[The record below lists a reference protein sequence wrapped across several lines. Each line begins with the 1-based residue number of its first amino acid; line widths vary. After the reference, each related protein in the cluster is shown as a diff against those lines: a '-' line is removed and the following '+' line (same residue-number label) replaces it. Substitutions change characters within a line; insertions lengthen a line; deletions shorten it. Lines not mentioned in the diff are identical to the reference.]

1 MSIDVTSEA
10 THAAL
15 LALAAQTRELMDA
28 VLATGADD
36 DELAAVTEEL
46 RALTARLDAARRPP
60 VEFGEPRW
68 LLGNAAVGAANPF
81 APPVEVEYPPGGGV
95 RAEQV
100 FRPLHEGPPG
110 LVHGGV
116 SAMVLDHLLGTAVGV
131 AGRVGLT
138 ASLTMSY
145 RAPVPLG
152 GPRRGDGGVHPV
164 GGPQVLGGGPHR
176 PPRRNRPGGG
186 HRSLHHPGLAPAG
199 GLTGRRAAWPSG
211 VGGGLGGRGAGGA
224 VHGHLADLRP
234 VRRRG
239 FRHRHQGQ
247 VGAVAARHLAEVAAG
262 PAGVVGA
269 AGQGCGSRRR
279 PRATRRRRRAAGTTA
294 AAGRCPDRRR

>member
-36 DELAAVTEEL
+36 DELAAVTAEL

-68 LLGNAAVGAANPF
+68 LLGNAAIGAANPF

-152 GPRRGDGGVHPV
+152 VLVVATAEYTRSEGRKSWAEGRIALPDGTVLVEATGLFITP
-164 GGPQVLGGGPHR
+164 GWLPQE
-176 PPRRNRPGGG
+176 
-186 HRSLHHPGLAPAG
+186 A
-199 GLTGRRAAWPSG
+199 
-211 VGGGLGGRGAGGA
+211 
-224 VHGHLADLRP
+224 
-234 VRRRG
+234 
-239 FRHRHQGQ
+239 
-247 VGAVAARHLAEVAAG
+247 
-262 PAGVVGA
+262 
-269 AGQGCGSRRR
+269 
-279 PRATRRRRRAAGTTA
+279 
-294 AAGRCPDRRR
+294 